1 MAKTLLRSGD
11 LDDFQAVGGGG
22 QAVFDSALQI
32 REALRLRKQQ
42 ALVDCLAIP
51 QVNDEG
57 DRVDWYSPID
67 GRFVSWKAADPE
79 VRDRALRYLEST
91 LDSAA
96 SLSRKCMQSPKTA
109 QQLFGSLLEKALQF
123 PGENHVFLVDGKPVI
138 TFWGFVNLNES
149 ARENVLECLHEPEP
163 EIPEIIIEPEPEPEP
178 EEEPAAAV
186 TFSQADAPLFTP
198 PPTAKAQA
206 AAVASVY
213 QATSV
218 DDPEPAPEPA
228 PEPVA
233 APAPKKRR
241 RRYVLWALPVAAAV
255 AAAIA
260 TPLLL
265 KQQAS
270 TPAPAPVA
278 APPKAVAIAPQ
289 PIKATPVP
297 ELVGN
302 LPLHQ
307 AAVVPPP
314 VVEKPQE
321 KPVENEPVVIMPIPK
336 GAMVM
341 DAQQVKMGSTKF
353 LNGSWRVA
361 MDVKDPVTGKAP
373 SVRYQIQNN
382 KGSARIVMGKNVT
395 CRVDLFSGLHDTGE
409 LLIKSRGNA
418 RCSDGSHY
426 PMPDIACKAG
436 TNDVAECSARFDA
449 KTTVPVTFRKTG
461 D

>member
-67 GRFVSWKAADPE
+67 GRSVSWKAADE
-79 VRDRALRYLEST
+79 EARSRAREHLENI
-91 LDSAA
+91 LDSAYA
-96 SLSRKCMQSPKTA
+96 LSRKCLQSQKTA

-149 ARENVLECLHEPEP
+149 ARENVLDCLREPEP
-163 EIPEIIIEPEPEPEP
+163 EVPEITLLPEPEP
-178 EEEPAAAV
+178 EEEPAVEV
-186 TFSQADAPLFTP
+186 TFSQADAPLLSPQPEIKLQPEPVEAP
-198 PPTAKAQA
+198 PVQA
-206 AAVASVY
+206 AP
-213 QATSV
+213 T
-218 DDPEPAPEPA
+218 PEPAP
-228 PEPVA
+228 VA
-233 APAPKKRR
+233 ATPAKKRR
-241 RRYVLWALPVAAAV
+241 RYGLWALPVAAAV

-265 KQQAS
+265 KQQEV
-270 TPAPAPVA
+270 PAPAPVIAKAEPIEIAPPAMQA
-278 APPKAVAIAPQ
+278 APIPALTAK
-289 PIKATPVP
+289 
-297 ELVGN
+297 

-307 AAVVPPP
+307 AEVSAPAETVA
-314 VVEKPQE
+314 EKPSA
-321 KPVENEPVVIMPIPK
+321 KEPVVISAIPK
-336 GAMVM
+336 GALVM
-341 DAQQVKMGSTKF
+341 DAVEVKIGSTKF
-353 LNGSWRVA
+353 LNGNWRVDL
-361 MDVKDPVTGKAP
+361 DVKDPVTGKAP
-373 SVRYQIQNN
+373 AVRYQIQNN
-382 KGSARIVMGKNVT
+382 KGSARIVHGKNIT
-395 CRVDLFSGLHDTGE
+395 CRADLFSGLHETGE

-418 RCSDGSHY
+418 RCSDGTRY
-426 PMPDIACKAG
+426 PMPDISCKAG
-436 TNDVAECSARFDA
+436 SNDVAECSARFDA

>member
-67 GRFVSWKAADPE
+67 GRSVSWKAADE
-79 VRDRALRYLEST
+79 EARSRAREHLENT
-91 LDSAA
+91 LDSAYA
-96 SLSRKCMQSPKTA
+96 LSRKCLQSQKTA

-149 ARENVLECLHEPEP
+149 ARENVLDCLREPEP
-163 EIPEIIIEPEPEPEP
+163 EVPEITLLPEPEP
-178 EEEPAAAV
+178 EEEPAVEV
-186 TFSQADAPLFTP
+186 TFSQADAPLLSTP
-198 PPTAKAQA
+198 PEIKLQPEPVEEPPVQA
-206 AAVASVY
+206 AP
-213 QATSV
+213 T
-218 DDPEPAPEPA
+218 PEPAP
-228 PEPVA
+228 VA
-233 APAPKKRR
+233 ATPAKKRR
-241 RRYVLWALPVAAAV
+241 RYGLWALPVAAAV

-265 KQQAS
+265 KQQEV
-270 TPAPAPVA
+270 PAPAPVIAKAEPVEIAPPAMQA
-278 APPKAVAIAPQ
+278 APIPALTAK
-289 PIKATPVP
+289 
-297 ELVGN
+297 

-307 AAVVPPP
+307 AEVSAPAETVA
-314 VVEKPQE
+314 EKPAA
-321 KPVENEPVVIMPIPK
+321 KEPVVISAIPK
-336 GAMVM
+336 GALVM
-341 DAQQVKMGSTKF
+341 DAVEVKIGSTKF
-353 LNGSWRVA
+353 LNGNWRVDL
-361 MDVKDPVTGKAP
+361 DVKDPVTGKAP
-373 SVRYQIQNN
+373 TVRYQIQNN
-382 KGSARIVMGKNVT
+382 KGSARIVHGKNIT
-395 CRVDLFSGLHDTGE
+395 CRADLFSGLHETGE

-418 RCSDGSHY
+418 RCSDGTRY
-426 PMPDIACKAG
+426 PMPDISCKAG
-436 TNDVAECSARFDA
+436 SNDVAECSARFDA